1 MSLGIVGIEENSIG
15 SPEEDG
21 ENSEEVAEE
30 LGAEDEGAIEDN
42 KSDADEGEETGEGV
56 AEGEDTT
63 AEENHEGVGHE
74 GDGRDDDAD
83 IDSRGVAK
91 SLVLAE
97 EVERAAT
104 EAETSEA
111 QFAGER
117 AEATKMRVGEP

>member
-1 MSLGIVGIEENSIG
+1 MNIVRYTEKEI
-15 SPEEDG
+15 P
-21 ENSEEVAEE
+21 
-30 LGAEDEGAIEDN
+30 
-42 KSDADEGEETGEGV
+42 DAPV
-56 AEGEDTT
+56 IS
-63 AEENHEGVGHE
+63 
-74 GDGRDDDAD
+74 DDAD